1 MITTPLYLYPS
12 SIYNSLH
19 QRGDGREG
27 VWYRDGVTQF
37 KEFHYTKDYHRDY
50 RGRTI
55 VHGALWASCPYGS
68 RHQQLG
74 LTAEYSFANPSM
86 SIVDVFTYSLLKL
99 TTDSYSPPMNMHA
112 QQTIHNN
119 YHRPEVTK
127 RLPYPVTE
135 YNNDRAAQMLPYPI
149 NNNISYP
156 SNPHRY

>member
-1 MITTPLYLYPS
+1 
-12 SIYNSLH
+12 
-19 QRGDGREG
+19 
-27 VWYRDGVTQF
+27 
-37 KEFHYTKDYHRDY
+37 
-50 RGRTI
+50 
-55 VHGALWASCPYGS
+55 
-68 RHQQLG
+68 
-74 LTAEYSFANPSM
+74 
-86 SIVDVFTYSLLKL
+86 
-99 TTDSYSPPMNMHA
+99 MNMHA